1 MMRKERLVVI
11 LIWFASSA
19 ASLEIDT
26 SDGGYTNLLV
36 SINRDVPYDES
47 IIKDIKVLF
56 AASSKFLHRATN
68 GRVYFKQVT
77 IEAPSTWP
85 ARKEARNVSSSF
97 FEQSDIRIDLPGEP
111 HWDRPFTQQLRP
123 CGQPGDFIQLTPGF
137 LAKYRNSTTSRLD
150 NSVYTLAHEWA
161 HFRYGVFDEYAC
173 DGDSQHPLTY
183 CNSGKNRLC
192 QQRSAW
198 EVISENADLRLRL
211 TRPAMTEH
219 IETSFVEIQETK
231 TRVQRVVLVLD
242 LSTSMDHLESVAKTT
257 EGAIIALLSDGQ
269 ENKDPTIESVMPL
282 LLKAKVVVNTLAL
295 GAKAEDKLEKLASET
310 RGKAFAIKDMKGNTA
325 LEMEA
330 AFVRAT
336 TPSREQPSRYQTLVD
351 TVQHLN
357 KFLKHPFQVDSSVGN
372 DTIVYVKG
380 QRQVQMKAWLVDP
393 SGQRCKACHESST
406 EAGIAIWIPSPA
418 EAGTWF
424 LHLSSSDEGDVSI
437 QVKSRAR
444 KEGIDPIQV
453 SCTMADM
460 LVDRPDAAIVY
471 AKVRKGKKVVVGA
484 SVLAEVYGPTQ
495 QPASTLFLHDDGREP
510 DNHAGD
516 GTYSGYFTDFTGQGR
531 YTVTAGVSYQYGTRV
546 AYPTDSSACALG
558 VATHTSN
565 DEIKGSI
572 QGLASEHP
580 MDDFILTNTS
590 AKAATDNA
598 TGVEPVDP
606 FERIASGGSFQVTKP
621 ISKIDVSPGNIR
633 DLSAA
638 GMRLGRNGSL
648 LAELTFKWPGALLT
662 TGKASSVEIRASTDY
677 VKLKSDFNSQAKIA
691 ELNTQYEILDPE
703 SSFTKHAVNVSFPT
717 SLAVHQQGDAST
729 WSAYVAARAINNGG
743 LKSNT
748 SNVVSLFYEAPP
760 LSTTVA
766 TATISTTSAMNTT
779 TSTKAV
785 TAAFASTT
793 TTTERATTKT
803 LTTTSQPASTE
814 VLNSHATSTLA
825 STKVPSTKQTYKL
838 GTKTSQPPVIPTT
851 SRRRAVTTTT
861 ETPPVT
867 GFTPTTET
875 TTATT
880 ERATMK
886 TLTTTS
892 RPSASEAAETST
904 TTTER
909 AKTKAFAVTSR
920 PPTSEASASHATA
933 VQSTKRSAL
942 TITKSPSSM
951 IPTAS
956 REGTV
961 VTATETLIAVNFS
974 SNVEALPAASIDTR
988 GLDVFLTLSKWIPTG
1003 GVIAGGAATILAA
1016 LIINRKRKSRPNNQR
1031 SLQRAQQIQK
1041 QSA

>member
-1 MMRKERLVVI
+1 MMRKQCLVVI

-36 SINRDVPYDES
+36 SINRNVPYDES
-47 IIKDIKVLF
+47 IIEDIKVLF
-56 AASSKFLHRATN
+56 TASSKFLHQATN

-85 ARKEARNVSSSF
+85 ARKEARNMSSSF
-97 FEQSDIRIDLPGEP
+97 FEQSDIRIGLPGEP

-137 LAKYRNSTTSRLD
+137 LAKCRNSTTSRLD
-150 NSVYTLAHEWA
+150 NSVYKLVHEWA
-161 HFRYGVFDEYAC
+161 HFRYGVFDEYNC
-173 DGDSQHPLTY
+173 DGDSQYPLTY
-183 CNSGKNRLC
+183 CNSGKASQFCDNTSRARQHNPFAPNKQNKLC

-211 TRPAMTEH
+211 TRPAMSEH

-231 TRVQRVVLVLD
+231 TRVQCVVLVLD
-242 LSTSMDHLESVAKTT
+242 LSTSMDNYRRLDYLKEAVTRYINGIENDSLELAILRFGHKARIVHPLTPVNATTKPGFIKVVKAMKARGNTCIGCGLKKAIMHLESVAKTT

-325 LEMEA
+325 LEMEV

-336 TPSREQPSRYQTLVD
+336 TPSREQPSQSQTLVD
-351 TVQHLN
+351 TVRHLN

-380 QRQVQMKAWLVDP
+380 QRQVQMKAWLVNP
-393 SGQRCKACHESST
+393 SGQRCKGCHESST
-406 EAGIAIWIPSPA
+406 EAGIAILIPSPA

-484 SVLAEVYGPTQ
+484 SVLAEVYGPKQ
-495 QPASTLFLHDDGREP
+495 RHASTLLLHDDGREP

-546 AYPTDSSACALG
+546 AYPTDSSACALN
-558 VATHTSN
+558 VATRASN
-565 DEIKGSI
+565 DEITGSI
-572 QGLASEHP
+572 QGRASENP

-590 AKAATDNA
+590 AKTATDNA

-621 ISKIDVSPGNIR
+621 IAKTDVPPGNIR
-633 DLSAA
+633 DLAAA
-638 GMRLGRNGSL
+638 GVRLGRNGSL
-648 LAELTFKWPGALLT
+648 LAELTFTWPGAHLT
-662 TGKASSVEIRASTDY
+662 TEKASSVEIRASTDY
-677 VKLKSDFNSQAKIA
+677 VKLKSDFDSQAKIA
-691 ELNTQYEILDPE
+691 EFNTQYEILDPE
-703 SSFTKHAVNVSFPT
+703 SSFTKHAVNVSLPT
-717 SLAVHQQGDAST
+717 SLAVHQQADASA
-729 WSAYVAARAINNGG
+729 WSAYVAARTTNYGG

-748 SNVVSLFYEAPP
+748 SNVVWLFYEAPP

-766 TATISTTSAMNTT
+766 TTSISTTSAMNTT
-779 TSTKAV
+779 TSTKAIIN
-785 TAAFASTT
+785 TTTASTT
-793 TTTERATTKT
+793 TTTERSTTKT

-814 VLNSHATSTLA
+814 VFNSHQTTALT
-825 STKVPSTKQTYKL
+825 STKVRITKQTCTL
-838 GTKTSQPPVIPTT
+838 GRQTSQPPATPTT
-851 SRRRAVTTTT
+851 SRGRAVATTTG
-861 ETPPVT
+861 TPPVT

-886 TLTTTS
+886 TQLLLDLQLLKLLKLLQLQRNVLKQKRS
-892 RPSASEAAETST
+892 PSLHVLQL
-904 TTTER
+904 R
-909 AKTKAFAVTSR
+909 RHLPVTPLR
-920 PPTSEASASHATA
+920 YK
-933 VQSTKRSAL
+933 VQSAR
-942 TITKSPSSM
+942 
-951 IPTAS
+951 
-956 REGTV
+956 R
-961 VTATETLIAVNFS
+961 
-974 SNVEALPAASIDTR
+974 
-988 GLDVFLTLSKWIPTG
+988 
-1003 GVIAGGAATILAA
+1003 
-1016 LIINRKRKSRPNNQR
+1016 
-1031 SLQRAQQIQK
+1031 
-1041 QSA
+1041 

>member
-1 MMRKERLVVI
+1 MRKERLVVI

-183 CNSGKNRLC
+183 CNSGKVSQFCDNTSRARQHNPFGPNKQNRLC

-242 LSTSMDHLESVAKTT
+242 LSTSMDNYRRLDYLKEAVTRYINGIENDSLQLAILRFGHKARIVHPLAPVNATTKPGFMKVVKAMKARGNTCIGCGLKKAIMHLESVAKTT

-717 SLAVHQQGDAST
+717 SLAHHCCYGYNQYYQRNEYNDKYEGSNCGFCKHHN
-729 WSAYVAARAINNGG
+729 NNGTCYN
-743 LKSNT
+743 KNT
-748 SNVVSLFYEAPP
+748 DYNF
-760 LSTTVA
+760 
-766 TATISTTSAMNTT
+766 SACIYGGIEQSRN
-779 TSTKAV
+779 
-785 TAAFASTT
+785 
-793 TTTERATTKT
+793 
-803 LTTTSQPASTE
+803 
-814 VLNSHATSTLA
+814 LNSS
-825 STKVPSTKQTYKL
+825 
-838 GTKTSQPPVIPTT
+838 
-851 SRRRAVTTTT
+851 
-861 ETPPVT
+861 
-867 GFTPTTET
+867 
-875 TTATT
+875 
-880 ERATMK
+880 
-886 TLTTTS
+886 
-892 RPSASEAAETST
+892 
-904 TTTER
+904 
-909 AKTKAFAVTSR
+909 
-920 PPTSEASASHATA
+920 
-933 VQSTKRSAL
+933 
-942 TITKSPSSM
+942 
-951 IPTAS
+951 
-956 REGTV
+956 
-961 VTATETLIAVNFS
+961 VN
-974 SNVEALPAASIDTR
+974 
-988 GLDVFLTLSKWIPTG
+988 
-1003 GVIAGGAATILAA
+1003 
-1016 LIINRKRKSRPNNQR
+1016 
-1031 SLQRAQQIQK
+1031 
-1041 QSA
+1041 

>member
-1 MMRKERLVVI
+1 MMRKQCLVVI

-36 SINRDVPYDES
+36 SINRNVPYDES
-47 IIKDIKVLF
+47 IIEDIKVLF
-56 AASSKFLHRATN
+56 TASSKFLHQATN

-85 ARKEARNVSSSF
+85 ARKEARNMSSSF
-97 FEQSDIRIDLPGEP
+97 FEQSDIRIGLPGEP

-137 LAKYRNSTTSRLD
+137 LAKCRNSTTSRLD
-150 NSVYTLAHEWA
+150 NSVYKLVHEWA
-161 HFRYGVFDEYAC
+161 HFRYGVFDEYNC
-173 DGDSQHPLTY
+173 DGDSQYPLTY
-183 CNSGKNRLC
+183 CNSGKASQFCDNTSRARQHNPFAPNKQNKLC

-211 TRPAMTEH
+211 TRPAMSEH

-231 TRVQRVVLVLD
+231 TRVQCVVLVLD
-242 LSTSMDHLESVAKTT
+242 LSTSMDNYRRLDYLKEAVTRYINGIENDSLELAILRFGHKARIVHPLTPVNATTKPGFIKVVKAMKARGNTCIGCGLKKAIMHLESVAKTT

-325 LEMEA
+325 LEMEV

-336 TPSREQPSRYQTLVD
+336 TPSREQPSQSQTLVD
-351 TVQHLN
+351 TVRHLN

-380 QRQVQMKAWLVDP
+380 QRQVQMKAWLVNP
-393 SGQRCKACHESST
+393 SGQRCKGCHESST
-406 EAGIAIWIPSPA
+406 EAGIAILIPSPA

-484 SVLAEVYGPTQ
+484 SVLAEVYGPKQ
-495 QPASTLFLHDDGREP
+495 RHASTLLLHDDGREP

-546 AYPTDSSACALG
+546 AYPTDSSACALN
-558 VATHTSN
+558 VATRASN
-565 DEIKGSI
+565 DEI
-572 QGLASEHP
+572 
-580 MDDFILTNTS
+580 T
-590 AKAATDNA
+590 
-598 TGVEPVDP
+598 
-606 FERIASGGSFQVTKP
+606 
-621 ISKIDVSPGNIR
+621 
-633 DLSAA
+633 
-638 GMRLGRNGSL
+638 
-648 LAELTFKWPGALLT
+648 
-662 TGKASSVEIRASTDY
+662 ASSVEIRASTDY
-677 VKLKSDFNSQAKIA
+677 VKLKSDFDSQAKIA
-691 ELNTQYEILDPE
+691 EFNTQYEILDPE
-703 SSFTKHAVNVSFPT
+703 SSFTKHAVNVSLPT
-717 SLAVHQQGDAST
+717 SLAVHQQADASA
-729 WSAYVAARAINNGG
+729 WSAYVAARTTNYGG

-748 SNVVSLFYEAPP
+748 SNVVWLFYEAPP

-766 TATISTTSAMNTT
+766 TTSISTTSAMNTT
-779 TSTKAV
+779 TSTKAIIN
-785 TAAFASTT
+785 TTTASTT
-793 TTTERATTKT
+793 TTTERSTTKT

-814 VLNSHATSTLA
+814 VFNSHQTTALT
-825 STKVPSTKQTYKL
+825 STKVRITKQTCTL
-838 GTKTSQPPVIPTT
+838 GRQTSQPPATPTT
-851 SRRRAVTTTT
+851 SRGRAVATTTG
-861 ETPPVT
+861 TPPVT

-886 TLTTTS
+886 TQLLLDLQLLKLLKLLQLQRNVLKQKRS
-892 RPSASEAAETST
+892 PSLHVLQL
-904 TTTER
+904 R
-909 AKTKAFAVTSR
+909 RHLPVTPLR
-920 PPTSEASASHATA
+920 YK
-933 VQSTKRSAL
+933 VQSAR
-942 TITKSPSSM
+942 
-951 IPTAS
+951 
-956 REGTV
+956 R
-961 VTATETLIAVNFS
+961 
-974 SNVEALPAASIDTR
+974 
-988 GLDVFLTLSKWIPTG
+988 
-1003 GVIAGGAATILAA
+1003 
-1016 LIINRKRKSRPNNQR
+1016 
-1031 SLQRAQQIQK
+1031 
-1041 QSA
+1041 

>member
-1 MMRKERLVVI
+1 MMRKQCLVVI

-36 SINRDVPYDES
+36 SINRNVPYDES
-47 IIKDIKVLF
+47 IIEDIKVLF
-56 AASSKFLHRATN
+56 TASSKFLHQATN

-85 ARKEARNVSSSF
+85 ARKEARNMSSSF
-97 FEQSDIRIDLPGEP
+97 FEQSDIRIGLPGEP

-137 LAKYRNSTTSRLD
+137 LAKCRNSTTSRLD
-150 NSVYTLAHEWA
+150 NSVYKLVHEWA
-161 HFRYGVFDEYAC
+161 HFRYGVFDEYNC
-173 DGDSQHPLTY
+173 DGDSQYPLTY
-183 CNSGKNRLC
+183 CNSGKASQFCDNTSRARQHNPFAPNKQNKLC

-211 TRPAMTEH
+211 TRPAMSEH

-231 TRVQRVVLVLD
+231 TRVQCVVLVLD
-242 LSTSMDHLESVAKTT
+242 LSTSMDNYRRLDYLKEAVTRYINGIENDSLELAILRFGHKARIVHPLTPVNATTKPGFIKVVKAMKARGNTCIGCGLKKAIMHLESVAKTT

-325 LEMEA
+325 LEMEV

-336 TPSREQPSRYQTLVD
+336 TPSREQPSQSQT
-351 TVQHLN
+351 
-357 KFLKHPFQVDSSVGN
+357 
-372 DTIVYVKG
+372 
-380 QRQVQMKAWLVDP
+380 
-393 SGQRCKACHESST
+393 
-406 EAGIAIWIPSPA
+406 
-418 EAGTWF
+418 AGTWF

-484 SVLAEVYGPTQ
+484 SVLAEVYGPKQ
-495 QPASTLFLHDDGREP
+495 RHASTLLLHDDGREP

-546 AYPTDSSACALG
+546 AYPTDSSACALN
-558 VATHTSN
+558 VATRASN
-565 DEIKGSI
+565 DEITGSI
-572 QGLASEHP
+572 QGRASENP

-590 AKAATDNA
+590 AKTATDNA

-621 ISKIDVSPGNIR
+621 IAKTDVPPGNIR
-633 DLSAA
+633 DLAAA
-638 GMRLGRNGSL
+638 GVRLGRNGSL
-648 LAELTFKWPGALLT
+648 LAELTFTWPGAHLT
-662 TGKASSVEIRASTDY
+662 TEKASSVEIRASTDY
-677 VKLKSDFNSQAKIA
+677 VKLKSDFDSQAKIA
-691 ELNTQYEILDPE
+691 EFNTQYEILDPE
-703 SSFTKHAVNVSFPT
+703 SSFTKHAVNVSLPT
-717 SLAVHQQGDAST
+717 SLAVHQQADASA
-729 WSAYVAARAINNGG
+729 WSAYVAARTTNYGG

-748 SNVVSLFYEAPP
+748 SNVVWLFYEAPP

-766 TATISTTSAMNTT
+766 TTSISTTSAMNTT
-779 TSTKAV
+779 TSTKAIIN
-785 TAAFASTT
+785 TTTASTT
-793 TTTERATTKT
+793 TTTERSTTKT

-814 VLNSHATSTLA
+814 VFNSHQTTALT
-825 STKVPSTKQTYKL
+825 STKVRITKQTCTL
-838 GTKTSQPPVIPTT
+838 GRQTSQPPATPTT
-851 SRRRAVTTTT
+851 SRGRAVATTTG
-861 ETPPVT
+861 TPPVT

-886 TLTTTS
+886 TQLLLDLQLLKLLKLLQLQRNVLKQKRS
-892 RPSASEAAETST
+892 PSLHVLQL
-904 TTTER
+904 R
-909 AKTKAFAVTSR
+909 RHLPVTPLR
-920 PPTSEASASHATA
+920 YK
-933 VQSTKRSAL
+933 VQSAR
-942 TITKSPSSM
+942 
-951 IPTAS
+951 
-956 REGTV
+956 R
-961 VTATETLIAVNFS
+961 
-974 SNVEALPAASIDTR
+974 
-988 GLDVFLTLSKWIPTG
+988 
-1003 GVIAGGAATILAA
+1003 
-1016 LIINRKRKSRPNNQR
+1016 
-1031 SLQRAQQIQK
+1031 
-1041 QSA
+1041 